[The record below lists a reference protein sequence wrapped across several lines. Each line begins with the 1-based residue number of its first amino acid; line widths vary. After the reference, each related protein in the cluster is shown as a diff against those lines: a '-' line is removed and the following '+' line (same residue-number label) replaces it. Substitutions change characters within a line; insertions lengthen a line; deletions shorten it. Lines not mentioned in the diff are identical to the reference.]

1 MENEEKFLKD
11 KLQSARHA
19 LKLHKDED
27 NIRKLTKNRLEKELE
42 DIEQS
47 CVDYMKGNGL
57 LSTENFTLGI
67 STSIDVADINA
78 VPEEFLRIKVTKE
91 PNKIL
96 IKELNPIGNWY
107 TQTEKEFISCK

>member
-1 MENEEKFLKD
+1 MENEEEFLKD

-27 NIRKLTKNRLEKELE
+27 NIRKLTKNRLDKELE
-42 DIEQS
+42 EIEQA

-57 LSTENFTLGI
+57 LSTENFTLGT
-67 STSIDVADINA
+67 STSIDVTDIDA
-78 VPEEFLRIKVTKE
+78 VPEEFLRVKITKE

-96 IKELNPIGNWY
+96 IKELKPAGNWY
-107 TQTEKEFISCK
+107 IETHREYITCK